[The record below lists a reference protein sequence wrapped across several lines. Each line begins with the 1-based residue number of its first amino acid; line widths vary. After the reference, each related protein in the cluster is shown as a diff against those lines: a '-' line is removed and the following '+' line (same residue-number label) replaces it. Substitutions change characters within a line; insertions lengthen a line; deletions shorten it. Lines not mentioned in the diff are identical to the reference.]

1 MDLVQYMT
9 MEKVNIFEA
18 KARLS
23 EFLDAVEAGERVVIC
38 KRNRPVAEL
47 TRIGAARTAPRPVGG
62 AKGQFSVPA
71 AFFDPLP
78 DEIVELFYPVA
89 ASPGRQPTL
98 VAERGPEYSD
108 HRTRADRVSRRR
120 RR

>member
-1 MDLVQYMT
+1 MK
-9 MEKVNIFEA
+9 KVNIFEA

-47 TRIGAARTAPRPVGG
+47 TKVEATRTAARPVGG
-62 AKGQFSVPA
+62 AMGQFAVPA

-78 DEIVELFYPVA
+78 DEILESFYPA
-89 ASPGRQPTL
+89 AYGPARQSML
-98 VAERGPEYSD
+98 VAERGPESSVR
-108 HRTRADRVSRRR
+108 RTKTVRVSRGRR
-120 RR
+120 R

>member
-1 MDLVQYMT
+1 MT
-9 MEKVNIFEA
+9 MIKVNIYQA

-23 EFLDAVEAGERVVIC
+23 KFLAAVEAGERVVIC
-38 KRNRPVAEL
+38 KRNHPVAEL
-47 TRIGAARTAPRPVGG
+47 TRVGASRAAPRPVGG

-78 DEIVELFYPVA
+78 EEFVESFYPGA
-89 ASPGRQPTL
+89 GSLERPPAMG
-98 VAERGPEYSD
+98 AERSSGYAARATVRN
-108 HRTRADRVSRRR
+108 RTARRR

>member
-1 MDLVQYMT
+1 MT
-9 MEKVNIFEA
+9 IMKVNIFEA

-23 EFLDAVEAGERVVIC
+23 EFLDAVESGEQVVIC

-47 TRIGAARTAPRPVGG
+47 TKVRAAPTAPRPVGG
-62 AKGQFSVPA
+62 AKGQVSVPA

-78 DEIVELFYPVA
+78 GEFVEAFHPVA
-89 ASPGRQPTL
+89 ASPEQRPMR
-98 VAERGPEYSD
+98 VAERGPEHSP
-108 HRTRADRVSRRR
+108 RRPKTDRSPRRR